1 MKRAL
6 KNVLGL
12 GLAIS
17 IAVTGSLSVSA
28 AGLRDIFNAK
38 YYADSNPDVKEA
50 FGYDEESLYQHYLTF
65 GLSEGR
71 AASPVFDVVAYREMY
86 GDLDEAFGDNWDAY
100 VEHYFTYGV
109 EEHRVSGGTF
119 DPIAYAEAYPD
130 VKEAFGDD
138 YEAIIEH
145 FLNFGIAEGR
155 TAGVTVETEPAPAPA
170 PAASSSPSPSPSA
183 EPEEEQEVG
192 STYMEIKKDTTYG
205 KEASEWSTDASIS
218 WDGMTGKVTGT
229 FKKVESWNDGGT
241 NIVQKLGGAG
251 YFVVVKFTDDAQVRG
266 NAFKLTGYSGGDRE
280 NASAGSEE
288 EYWVL
293 RFANESHD
301 EVKTF
306 VFTFGPDGKQITLDF
321 SGAQFE

>member
-1 MKRAL
+1 MKRAV

-17 IAVTGSLSVSA
+17 IAVTGSLSVLA

-71 AASPVFDVVAYREMY
+71 SASPVFDVVAYREMY

-155 TAGVTVETEPAPAPA
+155 TAGVTVETEPEPAPA
-170 PAASSSPSPSPSA
+170 PAPSPSPSA
-183 EPEEEQEVG
+183 EPEEEEVG
-192 STYMEIKKDTTYG
+192 STYMVIRTGTETYG
-205 KEASEWSTDASIS
+205 KTPESDLFTGANIE
-218 WDGMTGKVTGT
+218 WDGMTGTITRTFNKIDEWNHGDGEHDITGT
-229 FKKVESWNDGGT
+229 LGSGHFIVVE
-241 NIVQKLGGAG
+241 
-251 YFVVVKFTDDAQVRG
+251 FTAAAQVEG
-266 NAFKLTGYSGGDRE
+266 NALKLEGYKAGERNYS
-280 NASAGSEE
+280 SATAEE
-288 EYWVL
+288 AYWVL
-293 RFANESHD
+293 RIDQDEKMNENK
-301 EVKTF
+301 EFK
-306 VFTFGPDGKQITLDF
+306 FTFGPDKKVITLKIG
-321 SGAQFE
+321 SVTLN